1 VKEVKEFRDF
11 LTEVVFN
18 FVRQMSYNTH
28 KDESLILDDNRIE
41 RITTKTLFGKN
52 KTYDVLF
59 KVTRLSVFDD
69 ELKLKQT
76 YTQLLDV
83 KPQTFHVEKIFCL
96 EEDETPYQNVIDCMN
111 YLETFTNP
119 YDKFNGV
126 CHMRREIA
134 RSLDKYWENRPKP
147 TKDKIR
153 VTAENILPLFSYCMG
168 ASRNEKM
175 RAHQV
180 FIEEFIEEDMIKFG
194 EEGYS
199 FTTFVATVDFLSMYN
214 DVSPRK
220 SKLKK

>member
-1 VKEVKEFRDF
+1 
-11 LTEVVFN
+11 
-18 FVRQMSYNTH
+18 
-28 KDESLILDDNRIE
+28 
-41 RITTKTLFGKN
+41 
-52 KTYDVLF
+52 
-59 KVTRLSVFDD
+59 
-69 ELKLKQT
+69 
-76 YTQLLDV
+76 
-83 KPQTFHVEKIFCL
+83 
-96 EEDETPYQNVIDCMN
+96 MN

-147 TKDKIR
+147 TKEKIR
-153 VTAENILPLFSYCMG
+153 VTAENILPLFSYCMA

-180 FIEEFIEEDMIKFG
+180 FIEEFIEEDLIKFG

-199 FTTFVATVDFLSMYN
+199 FTTFVATVDFLVMYN

-220 SKLKK
+220 SKLKINKDIVFVSYANLPITNYLEFPPLASVEQFPYEQAKKATEILFYLLEEQKNPEVIKNNFQNILLEGKLVIHKK